1 MEKRDKHIESVK
13 AFVSPEPYPPI
24 VVAGKNR
31 LYAGLM
37 HMNMCAAHS
46 ELTALMQYLYQSWVM
61 NANHAEAAQDL
72 QRIAMVEM
80 HHLNIL
86 RSSSSSWAGIRFMP
100 FRSGGAGGS
109 GME

>member
-1 MEKRDKHIESVK
+1 MDEFIRNGGFLVEKRDKHIESVK

-46 ELTALMQYLYQSWVM
+46 ELTALMQYLYQSCAKSYHG
-61 NANHAEAAQDL
+61 NQ
-72 QRIAMVEM
+72 
-80 HHLNIL
+80 
-86 RSSSSSWAGIRFMP
+86 
-100 FRSGGAGGS
+100 
-109 GME
+109 